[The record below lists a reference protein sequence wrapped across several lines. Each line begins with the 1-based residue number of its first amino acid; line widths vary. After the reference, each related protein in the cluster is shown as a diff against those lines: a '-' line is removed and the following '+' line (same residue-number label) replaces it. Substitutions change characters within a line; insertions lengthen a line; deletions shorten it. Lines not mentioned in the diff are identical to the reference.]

1 MKKEYII
8 GGLALLGVIGVI
20 SYLNKPK
27 RNSEGFFGAT
37 GGRTV
42 GSIGASTGRSSISSG
57 WCGKKLSDGSYQYSF
72 VGQGGRCLS
81 GFTPVRFFG
90 DRQF

>member
-27 RNSEGFFGAT
+27 RNSEGFFGANGRMSMRKNT
-37 GGRTV
+37 GGCRV
-42 GSIGASTGRSSISSG
+42 CEGGSSNYFAV
-57 WCGKKLSDGSYQYSF
+57 Y
-72 VGQGGRCLS
+72 GQCRRGDKCLQS
-81 GFTPVRFFG
+81 VKEFTQG
-90 DRQF
+90 

>member
-37 GGRTV
+37 GMGKF
-42 GSIGASTGRSSISSG
+42 ASSSTSRQS
-57 WCGKKLSDGSYQYSF
+57 CTRRNKDGSYSTYTS
-72 VGQGGRCLS
+72 QGGGRPCPYGGTLN
-81 GFTPVRFFG
+81 P
-90 DRQF
+90 

>member
-27 RNSEGFFGAT
+27 RNSEGFFGAS
-37 GGRTV
+37 GGGCRICEREN
-42 GSIGASTGRSSISSG
+42 GSTYMAKYGGCASGDSCITS
-57 WCGKKLSDGSYQYSF
+57 
-72 VGQGGRCLS
+72 
-81 GFTPVRFFG
+81 VR
-90 DRQF
+90 RKELA

>member
-27 RNSEGFFGAT
+27 RNSEGFFGAN
-37 GGRTV
+37 GRTSRSGGCRICE
-42 GSIGASTGRSSISSG
+42 GSGVSNYFSNNGFCRRGDKCLQSI
-57 WCGKKLSDGSYQYSF
+57 KEFIQK
-72 VGQGGRCLS
+72 
-81 GFTPVRFFG
+81 
-90 DRQF
+90 